1 MSDGEQKY
9 TILGHLREFRNRIF
23 KSAIAVIIG
32 FIACFIFRDWIFYF
46 LNLPASGQTFVY
58 IDITENMSTIMLVSF
73 VGGIILA
80 MPVLVYHGI
89 MFVAPALTGR
99 EKKWVLLIIPWIFLM
114 FLGGVAFGYFLL
126 APWTIWF
133 LTNFGSEFAEP
144 TLRISNYVSFLTKL
158 LLMTGLVFEM
168 PVISTFL
175 ARFGLLKPEWLA
187 KKRSMAI
194 IIAFV
199 AAAVITPPD
208 PITQVLLAIPLIL
221 LYEMSIILAKVVYR
235 RRQQAAE
242 AAAAEFDDTD
252 NQSEI

>member
-1 MSDGEQKY
+1 MSDGEQKT
-9 TILGHLREFRNRIF
+9 TILGHLRELRNRIF

-32 FIACFIFRDWIFYF
+32 FFICFTFREWIFYI
-46 LNLPASGQTFVY
+46 LKLPARGITFSA
-58 IDITENMSTIMLVSF
+58 IEMTENLSSIMLVCF
-73 VGGIILA
+73 VGGIVLA

-89 MFVAPALTGR
+89 MFVAPALTR
-99 EKKWVLLIIPWIFLM
+99 NEKKWVLIIIPWIFLM
-114 FLGGVAFGYFLL
+114 FMGGVAFGYFLL

-133 LTNFGSEFAEP
+133 LTTFGSDVAEVYP
-144 TLRISNYVSFLTKL
+144 RISNYIGFLTKL
-158 LLMTGLVFEM
+158 LLLTGLVFEM

-187 KKRSMAI
+187 KKRSIAI

-199 AAAVITPPD
+199 AAAIITPPD

-221 LYEMSIILAKVVYR
+221 LYEMSIILARVVYR

-242 AAAAEFDDTD
+242 AKAAELD
-252 NQSEI
+252 